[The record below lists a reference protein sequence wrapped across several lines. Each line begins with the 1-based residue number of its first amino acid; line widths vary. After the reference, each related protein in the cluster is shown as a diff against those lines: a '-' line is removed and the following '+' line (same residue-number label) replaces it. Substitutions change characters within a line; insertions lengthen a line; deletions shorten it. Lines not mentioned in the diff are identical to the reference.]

1 MAGGQIGWRF
11 SLFPYVWQTPVGE
24 DKALSQTIFVYSPFN
39 GVVLYDRNIQIKSWM
54 VFFSGSIITNEENEK
69 IVLLEGTEGLNIE
82 NIFDK
87 ENLEMVNSETGDLVE
102 NYDVTK
108 AESATIQVLWL
119 NYIS

>member
-1 MAGGQIGWRF
+1 
-11 SLFPYVWQTPVGE
+11 
-24 DKALSQTIFVYSPFN
+24 
-39 GVVLYDRNIQIKSWM
+39 M

-108 AESATIQVLWL
+108 AESATIQVL
-119 NYIS
+119 

>member
-1 MAGGQIGWRF
+1 M
-11 SLFPYVWQTPVGE
+11 
-24 DKALSQTIFVYSPFN
+24 N
-39 GVVLYDRNIQIKSWM
+39 G
-54 VFFSGSIITNEENEK
+54 FFSGSIITNEENEK

>member
-1 MAGGQIGWRF
+1 M
-11 SLFPYVWQTPVGE
+11 
-24 DKALSQTIFVYSPFN
+24 N
-39 GVVLYDRNIQIKSWM
+39 G
-54 VFFSGSIITNEENEK
+54 FFSGSIITNEENEK

-108 AESATIQVLWL
+108 AESATIQVL
-119 NYIS
+119 